1 MSEPLQPP
9 GWARPS
15 GYAHGIASSGRYIAV
30 AGQIG
35 WNEAGNLVA
44 EDFTSQAAQALRNIV
59 TILKEA
65 GADPKHLVRL
75 TWYVTDKREYLAEAH
90 TLGRFYREIIGD
102 YFPAMT
108 LIEVSAL
115 LEDGARVEIEATAIL
130 PE

>member
-1 MSEPLQPP
+1 MSDVLQPAD
-9 GWARPS
+9 WARPR
-15 GYAHGIASSGRYIAV
+15 GYSHGIASGGRYIAV

-35 WNEAGNLVA
+35 WNESGKLVA
-44 EDFTSQAAQALRNIV
+44 EDFTSQAAQALRNVV

-108 LIEVSAL
+108 LVEVSAL
-115 LEDGARVEIEATAIL
+115 LEEGARVEIEATAIL